1 MDTLCLCNG
10 YADGHYVL
18 PPLPYDVA
26 ALEPL
31 LDAETVL
38 LHHTRHHAAYV
49 DGANAAAEMMR
60 QVALGELP
68 EKTAS
73 VAAEHLAFHLAG
85 HMLHTLYWGNLSA
98 TPGQQPCGDLADAIN
113 TAFGS
118 YEGFSRVFR
127 SAAAGMQGSGWAI
140 LARDAMS
147 HRLVVLAAH
156 RHQDALLPRMRPL
169 LVCDV
174 WEHAYYLRYHN
185 NRAGYIDAFMNQICW
200 RSVAKRFNHNKE
212 NNHACCK

>member
-1 MDTLCLCNG
+1 
-10 YADGHYVL
+10 
-18 PPLPYDVA
+18 
-26 ALEPL
+26 
-31 LDAETVL
+31 
-38 LHHTRHHAAYV
+38 
-49 DGANAAAEMMR
+49 
-60 QVALGELP
+60 
-68 EKTAS
+68 
-73 VAAEHLAFHLAG
+73 
-85 HMLHTLYWGNLSA
+85 
-98 TPGQQPCGDLADAIN
+98 
-113 TAFGS
+113 
-118 YEGFSRVFR
+118 
-127 SAAAGMQGSGWAI
+127 
-140 LARDAMS
+140 MS